1 LANEEQGLED
11 WLNHTKVRPVRQDEL
26 IDLLETQVIQRKPPV
41 LVEARL
47 EVLCWA
53 LIILVLVDIG
63 QGEIK
68 QIGQELQFGI

>member
-1 LANEEQGLED
+1 MANEEQGLED
-11 WLNHTKVRPVRQDEL
+11 WLSHTEVRPVRQDEL
-26 IDLLETQVIQRKPPV
+26 IDLLETQVIQREPPV

-53 LIILVLVDIG
+53 SIILVLVNIG